1 MKLIILLL
9 AGAIPQ
15 HVRSMAINRF
25 PTPDLDV
32 VEKCLWPTVNAQ

>member
-9 AGAIPQ
+9 AGTIPQ

-25 PTPDLDV
+25 PTPGLD
-32 VEKCLWPTVNAQ
+32 VEKCLWPTVNA

>member
-1 MKLIILLL
+1 LLL

-15 HVRSMAINRF
+15 HVWPMAINRC

-32 VEKCLWPTVNAQ
+32 VETCLWPTVDVQ